1 MLEVK
6 LKVLRISQTLEGM
19 ARYAAQLFV
28 MPFFS
33 LFFLPILSLFFGN
46 FEKNP
51 KNSKKVLR
59 NQKKYKRKKK
69 KIYKK
74 EKKKNIL

>member
-1 MLEVK
+1 MK

-51 KNSKKVLR
+51 TNSKKVLR
-59 NQKKYKRKKK
+59 NQKK
-69 KIYKK
+69 IQEEK
-74 EKKKNIL
+74 EKNIQKGEKNIL